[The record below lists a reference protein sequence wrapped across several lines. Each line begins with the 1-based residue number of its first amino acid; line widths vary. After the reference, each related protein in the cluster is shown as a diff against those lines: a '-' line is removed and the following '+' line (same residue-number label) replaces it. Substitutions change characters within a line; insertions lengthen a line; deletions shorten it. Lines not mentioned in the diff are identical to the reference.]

1 VTSPSSKPSSDLG
14 VKPLNSA
21 GILRRA
27 DQAILAGLVVL
38 GGLAA
43 AFWWVSCGG
52 LRGGIARWE
61 ELEPREAR
69 FLVDVNAADW
79 PELRQLPEI
88 GETLARRIV
97 EHREEQGSFRR
108 PEDLMKVHGIGP
120 KTVDLLRPF
129 LDPESWPA
137 DSPADAPDAPASPGV
152 E

>member
-1 VTSPSSKPSSDLG
+1 MTSPSSKPSSDLG

-61 ELEPREAR
+61 ELEPREPDFSSTSMRPTGPVAPGCR
-69 FLVDVNAADW
+69 
-79 PELRQLPEI
+79 RS
-88 GETLARRIV
+88 GELARRIV
-97 EHREEQGSFRR
+97 GTARAGFVSPRGPDEGPWDRT
-108 PEDLMKVHGIGP
+108 EDSRSCGRFW
-120 KTVDLLRPF
+120 T
-129 LDPESWPA
+129 ESWPA
-137 DSPADAPDAPASPGV
+137 GTPADALTLPSPGV